1 MTIERSLTG
10 VGAGLRAMGSVP
22 PRSEPITVFRPA
34 ARAAHTKVS
43 PRWALLCGCAALL
56 LAAVGRGALSHLLR
70 PVFEPTVARAQAG
83 GQRAE

>member
-43 PRWALLCGCAALL
+43 PRWAKMRHWCWQPWGW
-56 LAAVGRGALSHLLR
+56 V
-70 PVFEPTVARAQAG
+70 P
-83 GQRAE
+83 